1 MGIIMQYQYTSAGK
15 VTLGPGPKG
24 RNVVI
29 AKSWGAPQ
37 IIKDGVSVAK
47 DIEQAG
53 GNQFHMPSTLTF
65 QQETSIDLHVIS
77 GREEARLIYLGVASG
92 LHLGKQRALFID
104 IGGGSTELVVGDQ
117 QEYAYL
123 DSLKLGA
130 MRLTAKFIDDPAA
143 SVSAATYAKIQA
155 HVRSAAIRSLQHLRD
170 YPFDLIVGSSGT
182 IEALAAVAVRA
193 LRKDETN
200 RELELTSVQTHL
212 TGVKKAFGC
221 AVELRE
227 NTESGDKRG
236 FVRQGEFI
244 ATSCVEK

>member
-1 MGIIMQYQYTSAGK
+1 MNRSYALNNRMLLFPKTMGIIMQYQYTSAGK

-37 IIKDGVSVAK
+37 IIKDGVS
-47 DIEQAG
+47 
-53 GNQFHMPSTLTF
+53 
-65 QQETSIDLHVIS
+65 
-77 GREEARLIYLGVASG
+77 VASG

-227 NTESGDKRG
+227 HRESGDKGG
-236 FVRQGEFI
+236 FICQG
-244 ATSCVEK
+244 